1 MKDAQARLESFSD
14 RPGSIEGKGANG
26 ATTLH
31 YRKAPSNVYVAPPNS
46 DYVVEV
52 YAPEP
57 TAALQLARSAT
68 LTPVK

>member
-1 MKDAQARLESFSD
+1 MKDAQARLASFSD

-46 DYVVEV
+46 DYVIEI

-57 TAALQLARSAT
+57 SAAQQLAKSAT
-68 LTPVK
+68 LAPVE